1 MAVVT
6 NKDYLHNVA
15 ALLGLDVEALLL
27 CFQFKTRKI
36 GASVINSPLKYDEA
50 VALQNSFSKNLYEKT
65 FHYLVIKLNEKI

>member
-36 GASVINSPLKYDEA
+36 GASVINSPLKYE
-50 VALQNSFSKNLYEKT
+50 
-65 FHYLVIKLNEKI
+65 